1 MTDQVLSFD
10 EFDDLHAPE
19 RQQESEF
26 QAIVSRRSF
35 LKGTSALGLTAFVAA
50 AGLPSK
56 KAMAKTVS
64 GLSFQP
70 VAANSTDDITVPSG
84 FTSQVVVRWGDPLV
98 SGVAE
103 FDHATRGSAA
113 TQLLSWGD
121 NNDGMDMFVVDDGR
135 MVLVCNHEYTNLGVT
150 FGNNPDGKPVSDDDV
165 NKGKAAHGLAV
176 VELAER
182 NGQWDVVKD
191 SPYNRR
197 ITPDSEFEVVG
208 PARGSDLIKT
218 AADPEGVKILGTF
231 NNCGNG
237 STPWGTYLACEENFN
252 SYFRSSEGEAFQQTA
267 ELKRYGVAPKGKERG
282 YNWAQTDERFDV
294 SKHPN
299 EPNRH
304 GWVVEVDPTG
314 RRMPKK
320 LTALG
325 RFKHENAEVTIA
337 KDGRAVVYLGD
348 DERGEFLYKFVS
360 VNRYVPG
367 GDNWNLLDEGE
378 LFVAKF
384 DETGRGEWVSLN
396 GAGMSAD
403 ETMVFARMAASKVG
417 ATSMDR
423 PEWVAAHP
431 KKAEAYVA
439 LTNNSRRGT
448 EGQAVNAAN
457 PREKNVY
464 GHIVRWIPDGGDHAA
479 NTFKWDFYVMAGNP
493 TIHSDVYAG
502 SSNITPDN
510 MFNSPDGIKFDSEG
524 NLWIQTDGNYS
535 NAKDYVGMGNN
546 QMLLGDTET
555 GEIHRFMV
563 GPNECEI
570 TGLTWSPD
578 KRTMFVGIQH
588 PGEKNNSHWP
598 DGGNL
603 TPRSAVVAVR
613 RTDGGLIG

>member
-1 MTDQVLSFD
+1 M
-10 EFDDLHAPE
+10 
-19 RQQESEF
+19 
-26 QAIVSRRSF
+26 
-35 LKGTSALGLTAFVAA
+35 
-50 AGLPSK
+50 
-56 KAMAKTVS
+56 
-64 GLSFQP
+64 
-70 VAANSTDDITVPSG
+70 
-84 FTSQVVVRWGDPLV
+84 
-98 SGVAE
+98 
-103 FDHATRGSAA
+103 
-113 TQLLSWGD
+113 
-121 NNDGMDMFVVDDGR
+121 
-135 MVLVCNHEYTNLGVT
+135 
-150 FGNNPDGKPVSDDDV
+150 
-165 NKGKAAHGLAV
+165 
-176 VELAER
+176 
-182 NGQWDVVKD
+182 
-191 SPYNRR
+191 
-197 ITPDSEFEVVG
+197 
-208 PARGSDLIKT
+208 
-218 AADPEGVKILGTF
+218 
-231 NNCGNG
+231 
-237 STPWGTYLACEENFN
+237 
-252 SYFRSSEGEAFQQTA
+252 
-267 ELKRYGVAPKGKERG
+267 KRYGVAPKGKERG

-403 ETMVFARMAASKVG
+403 ETMVFARLAASKVG

-464 GHIVRWIPDGGDHAA
+464 GQIVRWIPEGGDHAA

-535 NAKDYVGMGNN
+535 NAKDFVGMGNN

-588 PGEKNNSHWP
+588 PGEKKNSHWP